1 MPEAGQVHL
10 WRAGLPPAL
19 GAGRAR
25 RLAAMLPEEE
35 LARCERFRRPDARA
49 RALASR
55 VALRAVLGSCLG
67 LDPRE
72 VPLLEGRGKPHLAG
86 GLEGE
91 LDFSLSDSGGLVLLA
106 VGRKVRVG
114 ADVEKLRPAP
124 FLDVV
129 VERFFGEQER
139 DELSGLRGA
148 ERRRAYFRLWTR
160 REAAAKAL
168 GLGILEH
175 FRRFP
180 CWSAE
185 LQEAEAWRI
194 TDLRPAPGYA
204 GAVCREGQGAIA
216 GFWVWREPRP
226 SRTPG
231 TALPE
236 G

>member
-1 MPEAGQVHL
+1 MHL
-10 WRAGLPPAL
+10 WRADLPPAL
-19 GAGRAR
+19 GAARAR

-35 LARCERFRRPDARA
+35 LARCERCRQPVTRA

-55 VALRAVLGSCLG
+55 AALRGVLGACLG
-67 LDPRE
+67 MDPRQ
-72 VPLLEGRGKPHLAG
+72 VPLIEGLGKPRLAG
-86 GLEGE
+86 ELGSG
-91 LDFSLSDSGGLVLLA
+91 LDFSLSHSGGLALLA
-106 VGRKVRVG
+106 VGRAVRVG
-114 ADVEKLRPAP
+114 ADVERLRPVL
-124 FLDVV
+124 FLDSV

-139 DELSGLRGA
+139 DELRGLRGA
-148 ERRRAYFRLWTR
+148 EKRQVYFRLWTR

-204 GAVCREGQGAIA
+204 GAVCLEGQGAIV

-226 SRTPG
+226 HRTPG
-231 TALPE
+231 TAPQE